1 MGWNQ
6 VTYPSI
12 ETKASLPYVTI
23 LKVGGLIN
31 STGSLEGYPQPNLP
45 TRYLLY
51 VLVHTMYNI
60 MK

>member
-31 STGSLEGYPQPNLP
+31 STGSLEGYPQSSLP
-45 TRYLLY
+45 TYYMY
-51 VLVHTMYNI
+51 VVGTLHNVV
-60 MK
+60 K